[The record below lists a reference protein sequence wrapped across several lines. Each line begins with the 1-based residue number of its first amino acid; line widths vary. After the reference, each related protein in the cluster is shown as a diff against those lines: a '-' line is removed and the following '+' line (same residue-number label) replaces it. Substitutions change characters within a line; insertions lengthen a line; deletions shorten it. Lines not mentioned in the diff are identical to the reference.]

1 MGWKT
6 KLLMASLPLA
16 LGYVPITHGHEFAT
30 GIVAERMEV
39 MKTMGRELKALAEML
54 TSSSRIDAVL
64 ASKHAEAFHKSCHQ
78 LGSLFPSGVDHH
90 SRARPEIWQ
99 KPDAFAAE
107 LHRLH
112 QASAGLL
119 QAVAT
124 GDKGVV
130 RASIGEV
137 QETCNSC
144 HEKFRVPDS

>member
-6 KLLMASLPLA
+6 KLVTASVLLA
-16 LGYVPITHGHEFAT
+16 LAYVPITLGHESAT
-30 GIVAERMEV
+30 GIVAERMEL
-39 MKTMGRELKALAEML
+39 MKTMGRELKAIADML
-54 TSSSRIDAVL
+54 TSSSQVDTVL
-64 ASKHAEAFHKSCHQ
+64 ARKHAEAFHESCHQ
-78 LGSLFPSGVDHH
+78 VGALFPSGVDHH

-99 KPDAFAAE
+99 KPEAFAAE

-112 QASAGLL
+112 QASAALI

-130 RASIGEV
+130 RTSVGQV
-137 QETCNSC
+137 QGTCNSC